1 MIVTIDVGLKNLA
14 MCAMSCHEPQ
24 DFKTY
29 SIHAW
34 DVYNTLEEPE
44 RYCGGLLKNGKVC
57 NRKGSY
63 LHDKSYTCKTHLPAN
78 LRPEKHKLKSKKV
91 DDFLLQDI
99 AKIVVNKVEDIV
111 RSNWNLFEQVTGVY
125 IELQPKV
132 NAKMKFTSHIIYG
145 KIVDLLQH
153 QKTIVRFVRASQKL
167 KAYSGPDIQH
177 QCKLKGAYAKRKW
190 LSVQYTRWFLENQFS
205 SEQMLRWLPFFDVC
219 KKSDDIS
226 DTALMAINA
235 LHGVPKRPKKG
246 KCIK

>member
-14 MCAMSCHEPQ
+14 MCIMSCSDAH

-29 SIHAW
+29 NIHKW
-34 DVYNTLEEPE
+34 DVYNTLEEQE
-44 RYCGGLLKNGKVC
+44 RYCTGILKNKKVC
-57 NRKGSY
+57 NRKCSY
-63 LHDKSYTCKTHLPAN
+63 MYNNVYTCKTHFPKDLSV
-78 LRPEKHKLKSKKV
+78 EKHKLKIKKV

-99 AKIVVNKVEDIV
+99 AKIVVNKIEDIV
-111 RSNWNLFEQVTGVY
+111 KDNCNLFEQVTGVY

-145 KIVDLLQH
+145 KLVDLLQH
-153 QKTIVRFVRASQKL
+153 QKKTIVRFVRASQKL
-167 KAYSGPDIQH
+167 KAYSGPPLD
-177 QCKLKGAYAKRKW
+177 CKLKGAYAKRKW
-190 LSVQYTRWFLENQFS
+190 LSVQYTRWFLEHRFS
-205 SEQMLRWLPFFDVC
+205 DEEKLKWIPFFNVC

-235 LHGVPKRPKKG
+235 LHGVPKQYKKK

>member
-14 MCAMSCHEPQ
+14 MCIMSCSDAN

-29 SIHAW
+29 NIHAW
-34 DVYNTLEEPE
+34 DVYNTLEEE
-44 RYCGGLLKNGKVC
+44 EKYCTEILKNKKVC
-57 NRKGSY
+57 NRKCSY
-63 LHDKSYTCKTHLPAN
+63 LHNNIYTCKMHFPKDLSF
-78 LRPEKHKLKSKKV
+78 EKHKLKIKKV

-99 AKIVVNKVEDIV
+99 AKIVVNKVENIV
-111 RSNWNLFEQVTGVY
+111 KDNYNLFEQVTGIY

-145 KIVDLLQH
+145 KLVDLLQN
-153 QKTIVRFVRASQKL
+153 QKKTIVRFVRASQKL
-167 KAYSGPDIQH
+167 KAYSGPPLD
-177 QCKLKGAYAKRKW
+177 CKLKGAYAKRKW
-190 LSVQYTRWFLENQFS
+190 LSVQYTKWFLENKFND
-205 SEQMLRWLPFFDVC
+205 EERLKWLPFFNVC

-235 LHGVPKRPKKG
+235 LHGVQKQYKKK